1 MAGWGRST
9 LLVAIPLWMCFGKA
23 AALSEPQICY
33 VLDGILFLYGIILT
47 ALYCRIKIYNARE
60 AEAGKRKPAQ
70 NVEEGIYTGLTPHAQ
85 DTYET
90 IGMKK

>member
-1 MAGWGRST
+1 MALWGRCP
-9 LLVAIPLWMCFGKA
+9 LLVAILLWMCFGRTE
-23 AALSEPQICY
+23 ALTEPDICY
-33 VLDGILFLYGIILT
+33 VLDGILFCYGIILT

-60 AEAGKRKPAQ
+60 AAPANAKTKQ
-70 NVEEGIYTGLTPHAQ
+70 NPEDGIYMGLTPHAQ

>member
-1 MAGWGRST
+1 MTALGRNP
-9 LLVAIPLWMCFGKA
+9 LLVAVPLWMIFGRA
-23 AALSEPQICY
+23 AALTEPEICY
-33 VLDGILFLYGIILT
+33 VLDGVLFLYGVILT

-60 AEAGKRKPAQ
+60 AQGGKGKPKQ